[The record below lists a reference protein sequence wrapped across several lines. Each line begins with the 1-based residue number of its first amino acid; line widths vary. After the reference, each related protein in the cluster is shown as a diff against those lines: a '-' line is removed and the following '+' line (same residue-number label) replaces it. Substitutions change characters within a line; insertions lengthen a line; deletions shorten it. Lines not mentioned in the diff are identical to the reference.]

1 MIAYLSGKILE
12 KGKGFAI
19 VLAGE
24 LGYKVQLAESV
35 LKSLEK
41 GAPVKFYTHQV
52 IREDAQELFG
62 FATMKELEFFWRL
75 ISVTGVGPKMAL
87 HLLALGPIEDIGRAI
102 DRGDVD
108 YLSSAS
114 GVGKKTAQRL
124 VLDLRGKLVS
134 ESGSG
139 EGSDLASALE
149 NLGYPRAKAHE
160 AARSV
165 GLEGTMEER
174 LRAALK
180 LMSRR

>member
-12 KGKGFAI
+12 KGKDFAI

-24 LGYKVQLAESV
+24 VGYKVQLAVAV

-41 GAPVKFYTHQV
+41 GASVKFYTHQV
-52 IREDAQELFG
+52 VREDSAELFG
-62 FATMKELEFFWRL
+62 FATMQELEFFWRL

-102 DRGDVD
+102 DRGDID

-134 ESGSG
+134 EGSG

-165 GLEGTMEER
+165 GVEGTMEER
-174 LRAALK
+174 LKAALK

>member
-12 KGKGFAI
+12 KGKDFAI

-24 LGYKVQLAESV
+24 VGYKVQLAPAA

-41 GAPVKFYTHQV
+41 GASVKLYTHQV
-52 IREDAQELFG
+52 VRDDAQELFG
-62 FATMKELEFFWRL
+62 FLSMKELEFFERL
-75 ISVTGVGPKMAL
+75 ISVKGVGPKMAL
-87 HLLALGPIEDIGRAI
+87 HLLALGTVEEVSHAI
-102 DRGDVD
+102 DRGDID
-108 YLSSAS
+108 YLSSAQ
-114 GVGKKTAQRL
+114 GVGKKTAQRA

-134 ESGSG
+134 DTGSR

-165 GLEGTMEER
+165 GVEGTMEER
-174 LRAALK
+174 LKAALK

>member
-24 LGYKVQLAESV
+24 IGYKVQLAESV

-41 GAPVKFYTHQV
+41 GTPVKFYTHQV

-62 FATMKELEFFWRL
+62 FTTMQELEFFWRL

-87 HLLALGPIEDIGRAI
+87 HLLALGTIEDIGRAI
-102 DRGDVD
+102 DRGDID

-134 ESGSG
+134 EGTV

-165 GLEGTMEER
+165 GVEGTMEER
-174 LRAALK
+174 LKAALK